1 MKEEIDM
8 DKFEQLSKQLNKLV
22 ASKHALNSK
31 EVVELSQKLD
41 KLIVKRVKAING
53 LPEKT

>member
-1 MKEEIDM
+1 M